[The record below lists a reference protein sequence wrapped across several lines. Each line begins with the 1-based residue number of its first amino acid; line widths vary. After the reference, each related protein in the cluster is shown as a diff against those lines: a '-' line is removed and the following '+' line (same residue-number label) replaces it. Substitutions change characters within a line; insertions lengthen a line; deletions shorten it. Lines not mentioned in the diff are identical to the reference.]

1 MSIIKPSPVCR
12 ARLNAGVLTV
22 IFDNPPVNAISAEV
36 RAAVADAID
45 AANANNVRAVVFC
58 ARGRT
63 FFSGADI
70 REFDRPAQGA
80 DLPATLAKMDAC
92 PAVLIAVMHG
102 TVFGG
107 GLEFALRCDIRL
119 AYRDCRFGFPEVNLG
134 LIPGAGGTQLL
145 PRLIEAEAAID
156 IICGG
161 RPIDDTVACDR
172 GLVDRLLPHRGNDVD
187 DWCDWIADEIEFDK
201 LALNKRRLVEQAA
214 PSMAQGDIERLR
226 ERIGAKARGQHSPV
240 RAFAAITDGLSAG
253 SIEAGLKNER
263 AVFLECKA
271 SEQSKA
277 LRHIFFA
284 EKSSAKLQSAE
295 LGVAVS
301 GIKQQSDESGVAASG
316 ANLAAESGANLAAA
330 ESGVARASDDMKS
343 GDGKSARVQA
353 APFSRC
359 AVVGCGTMGA
369 GIGAALLRAA
379 DSIVLI
385 DAGEDTLARA
395 HQTVLGRLDKM
406 RQRGQVSEQRCQE
419 LRQGIE
425 CSTDVA
431 AAAGADMVIEA
442 VFEDKAIKREV
453 FARLAAVT
461 GTDTIL
467 ATNTSYIDPNE
478 IFAGIS
484 GAHRCVG
491 LHFFSPADVMKLL
504 EIVVLAQTD
513 ARTLATVA
521 ALAKKTGKTA
531 VFARP
536 GFGFAANSSYMA
548 YGRAVQ
554 DLLLAGNTPTQI
566 DEALIGFG
574 MAMGPLAVLDMSG
587 IDIGHRGR
595 QHNPCP
601 PDDPGFYLPASMLV
615 ERGELG
621 RKSGAG
627 FYRYANGKPT
637 GINVEALQ
645 AYTARARELGIE
657 HRPRNATEIVKAVM
671 GALTQECQRLVS
683 TGVCQRAEDMDV
695 IWVNGYGFPRWR
707 GGPMYSH
714 TTNSVTPS
722 VST

>member
-1 MSIIKPSPVCR
+1 MSIIKPTPVCR

-22 IFDNPPVNAISAEV
+22 VFDNPPVNAISAEV
-36 RAAVADAID
+36 RAAVADVID
-45 AANANNVRAVVFC
+45 VATANNVRAVVFC

-80 DLPATLAKMDAC
+80 DLPTTLAKMDAC

-119 AYRDCRFGFPEVNLG
+119 AYRDCRFAFPEVNLG

-145 PRLIEAEAAID
+145 PRLIEVEAAID
-156 IICGG
+156 LISGG
-161 RPIDDTVACDR
+161 RPVDCTVACDS
-172 GLVDRLLPHRGNDVD
+172 GLVDRLLPHRSVDVD

-201 LALNKRRLVEQAA
+201 LALNKRRLVELAA
-214 PSMAQGDIERLR
+214 PTMAPDNIERLR
-226 ERIGAKARGQHSPV
+226 KSIGAKARGQHSPM
-240 RAFAAITDGLSAG
+240 RAFAAITDGLGAG
-253 SIEAGLKNER
+253 SVEAGLKNER

-271 SEQSKA
+271 SAQSKA

-284 EKSSAKLQSAE
+284 EKSSAKLNSPESSVVVKSTDLSAGVKAQEPHASAKTADSTVGVQSSA
-295 LGVAVS
+295 S
-301 GIKQQSDESGVAASG
+301 RSD
-316 ANLAAESGANLAAA
+316 
-330 ESGVARASDDMKS
+330 RA
-343 GDGKSARVQA
+343 QA

-425 CSTDVA
+425 CSTDIA

-442 VFEDKAIKREV
+442 VFEDKAVKRDV
-453 FARLAAVT
+453 FARLADVT
-461 GTDTIL
+461 GADTIL

-478 IFAGIS
+478 IFAGVP

-504 EIVVLAQTD
+504 EIVVLGQTD
-513 ARTLATVA
+513 TRTLATAA

-536 GFGFAANSSYMA
+536 AFGFAANSSYMA

-566 DEALIGFG
+566 DEAMTGFG

-595 QHNPCP
+595 QHNPYP
-601 PDDPGFYLPASMLV
+601 PDDAGFYLPASILV

-621 RKSGAG
+621 RKSDAG

-637 GINVEALQ
+637 GVNEEALQ
-645 AYTARARELGIE
+645 AYTARARALGIE
-657 HRPRNATEIVKAVM
+657 HCPRSADEIVTAVM

-683 TGVCQRAEDMDV
+683 TGVCQRPEDMDV

-707 GGPMYSH
+707 GGPMYWH
-714 TTNSVTPS
+714 TSNSDTSPAAA
-722 VST
+722 